1 LTCDS
6 GELKVGTNYAGGG
19 NNAKSKKNPLDPDYS
34 QPPQNIADAAGM
46 IHDLSFDKLK
56 GGSGCMS
63 PESTPANTQ
72 LIKSCR
78 NIVEMYKKRA
88 IDPYSGMPVSKKTLD
103 AAQKMIDGFQ
113 SIENTKKL
121 QAEINKN
128 KIKTPIGGY

>member
-1 LTCDS
+1 M
-6 GELKVGTNYAGGG
+6 
-19 NNAKSKKNPLDPDYS
+19 SKKNPLDPDYS

-56 GGSGCMS
+56 LKGGSGCMSSGCMS

-88 IDPYSGMPVSKKTLD
+88 IDPYTGMPVSKKTLD